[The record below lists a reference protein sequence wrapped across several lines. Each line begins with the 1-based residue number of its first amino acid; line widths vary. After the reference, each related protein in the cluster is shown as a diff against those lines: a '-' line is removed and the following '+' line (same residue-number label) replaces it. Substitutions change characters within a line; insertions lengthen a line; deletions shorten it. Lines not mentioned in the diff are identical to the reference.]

1 MAEKKIKTQTEV
13 KQVKQAKPSKV
24 KAPKNDNL
32 MRSPKLE
39 KLVLNC
45 GGVEDK
51 LVRSVKLLQLLT
63 GKKIREVASVKR
75 IPTFGV
81 RPGLKTGCMVTMR
94 GPEAEKLLKR
104 LFGAVGNKIRK
115 KKIAHNHFSFGIK
128 EYLEIPDM
136 EYQRDIGL
144 IGLDVTAVFKRAGKR
159 VKERKIKTGKYP
171 KSQDVTPDD
180 IASYL
185 TKMGITVDDGGKN
198 DSK

>member
-1 MAEKKIKTQTEV
+1 MATKIKKQTE
-13 KQVKQAKPSKV
+13 AKNS
-24 KAPKNDNL
+24 APKADNV
-32 MRSPKLE
+32 MKIPRLE

-51 LVRSVKLLQLLT
+51 LNRSVKLLQVLT
-63 GKKIREVASVKR
+63 NRKIKEIASVKR

-81 RPGLKTGCMVTMR
+81 RPGLKTGCMVTLR
-94 GPEAEKLLKR
+94 GVEAEKLLKR

-115 KKIAHNHFSFGIK
+115 KKLAHNHFSFGIK

-136 EYQRDIGL
+136 EYQRDIGI

-171 KSQDVTPDD
+171 KSQDVTPED

-185 TKMGITVDDGGKN
+185 TKMGISVEEGGRN